1 MDRIKLDYTHTIGNS
16 NDATHLLST
25 DDIEQIKNDIISA
38 HNQVKAE
45 RTTAEELSFLSL
57 PTAYSREYG
66 ETIFKD
72 VLIDARSIIEET
84 ASRIK
89 SQFTD
94 YVQIAIGGSALGAI
108 ALHNALGVTEKGGVR
123 IHLPDNID
131 PEIIAEIMNSMDAAK
146 TFVSVVSKSGGTVE
160 TLSNFFVFYNE
171 LQKKIPKEKIKEH
184 VAIMTNPEKGPLAEL
199 CQQEGFTLIPI
210 PNSVHGRFSV
220 LSPGGLL
227 TAAVS
232 GIDIDELLKGA
243 YDIDQE
249 TESLSFWDNPVLLY
263 SAIHYLLNTKKGLDT
278 IILIPYSNKLGMI
291 SDWFSQLVAESLGK
305 ENKGLTPIKALGVI
319 DQHSQL
325 QLYNEGPKNKFVMFF
340 NVEKFRE
347 QVQIPTV
354 FPTCSDYQYLWGN
367 TLNDLIDS
375 EQKATGISLYKHQVP
390 SLSLQMPEISPYY
403 MGQLL
408 MLLEKVIPILGKLY
422 HVNAFNQPGVE
433 ESKEYA
439 RALMGKKG
447 QGYESKRREIE
458 SLKDPAKRKRA

>member
-1 MDRIKLDYTHTIGNS
+1 MDRIKIDYTHTIGNS
-16 NDATHLLST
+16 NDNTHFLSI
-25 DDIEQIKNDIISA
+25 DDIEQIKSDILSA

-66 ETIFKD
+66 ETIFRD
-72 VLIDARSIIEET
+72 VLIEARSIIEET
-84 ASRIK
+84 AKRIRSR
-89 SQFTD
+89 FTD

-108 ALHNALGVTEKGGVR
+108 ALHNALGDEEKGGVR
-123 IHLPDNID
+123 VHLTDNID
-131 PEIIAEIMNSMDAAK
+131 PEIIAEILATIDTEK
-146 TFVSVVSKSGGTVE
+146 TFISVVSKSGGTVE
-160 TLSNFFVFYNE
+160 SLSNFFVFYNE

-184 VAIMTNPEKGPLAEL
+184 VAIMTNPEKGPLMEL
-199 CQQEGFTLIPI
+199 CRQEGFTLIPI

-243 YDIDQE
+243 HDIDKE
-249 TESLSFWDNPVLLY
+249 TESLLFWDNPMLIY
-263 SAIHYLLNTKKGLDT
+263 TAIHYLLNTKKGLDT
-278 IILIPYSNKLGMI
+278 IILIPYSNKLRLI
-291 SDWFSQLVAESLGK
+291 SDWFSQMVAESLGK
-305 ENKGLTPIKALGVI
+305 ENKGVTPIKALGVI

-340 NVEKFRE
+340 NVEQFRE

-354 FPTCSDYQYLWGN
+354 FPTCTDYQYLWGN

-390 SLSLQMPEISPYY
+390 NFSLQIPQINPYY

-439 RALMGKKG
+439 RAFLGKKG
-447 QGYESKRREIE
+447 EGYSKKREEINF
-458 SLKDPAKRKRA
+458 LRDPINRNLA